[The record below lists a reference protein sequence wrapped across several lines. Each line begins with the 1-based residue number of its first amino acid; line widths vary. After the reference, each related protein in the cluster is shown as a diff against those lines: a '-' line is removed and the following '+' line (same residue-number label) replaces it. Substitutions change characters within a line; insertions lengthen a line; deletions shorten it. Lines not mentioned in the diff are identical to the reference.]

1 MFNTKSKSSK
11 LSLAVALAFFPALA
25 GALPASASLTPS
37 QQLVALQADLQT
49 YTARYNQYNMH
60 YQTYAP
66 ALISELSSA
75 SNALTSFSS
84 DVSVLAS
91 AVATLNQDATDL
103 ATAQANLAN
112 QPGVISSS
120 AVSVDVA
127 RAAYDSAVAVYTPLH
142 ASYSSALV
150 ERNTAYADYQA
161 TAQGGTVTE
170 TFTNRVRN
178 TTAQFLVNGTT
189 PLSTSDNAGY
199 SITNNEYSGTYM
211 SGGSIKAYQP
221 YGSLVIIPPNQTATT
236 FFQFATGALNG
247 DFNAVVTYTDGS
259 TGTLSVPNG
268 VFWPVVDEH
277 TRTQAVTAPSGKYI
291 QSITLPAHNDWYYMD
306 NFVFTSQ
313 VFDASLYQ
321 TYLDKQAA
329 LDSIL
334 VDYTPAAATYNQ
346 AVANLSAAEATY
358 NTARDASTS
367 AALEAVVTSEQA
379 AYDASLL
386 ATQTAITN
394 ALASKQAIADAL
406 AAVVLPPDSLEV
418 TSTADTTDTG
428 TLRWAITQANA
439 TQGGI
444 YDRIEFVATGTIT
457 LTSDLPRISQNLT
470 IKGLTKNSTKI
481 SGDDQFRIFYINSG
495 ITLTAN
501 DLTLQDGKQTS
512 GGMVFQDRGNFNSTD
527 MRFTG
532 QNGGS
537 AVFIANAGVAT
548 YNQAEFTNNGVGI
561 AADWGSTPQLPTGV
575 TTWVGQP
582 DSVFQNRTYIY
593 NSTFSNNSNAISSY
607 RFTWIE
613 GSTFTDNGYAANITG
628 LNRTV
633 IKNSTFQGNGIA
645 YYNNVWMPTTF
656 NMGTDNRLIE
666 NNIFRN
672 NGTAIYNDDGYNN
685 GQKFPGWSTFTGNT
699 FINNST
705 IVKYYKWNGTLNQ
718 EFNVLANEEWASTT
732 ISDFVFTGNSVP
744 ILQAPTNVVATSNQD
759 GSVTLTWDPAVALGT
774 TVERYAVSWTTEG
787 ANGWGVASTTTSIT
801 LPREVFSTT
810 GGLGKTYVFT
820 VRADNDTLAV
830 YSPASTTVTAAVAA
844 PPAPTPV
851 PVPPS
856 NPEPTVVPEPQ
867 PSTPVT
873 PEPEPSVEPEPEET
887 TPPQPEE
894 TEQPEEPTTEPVEPS
909 PEPVEPEPSP
919 EPVEPE
925 PSPEPSP
932 SEEEPITSVE
942 DLPEEISPEVLMA
955 IDLEEIV
962 ATDLTE
968 AQAEALVEAAMET
981 FETAEQGSPEYEQAL
996 KALMVAAQQDDIV
1009 IDPALAAIPALGAV
1023 AEGLVDALNF
1033 MSNVGAD
1040 MSPQVRE
1047 DSEKI
1052 VVSAV
1057 VAGQVAQM
1065 AMSASVVINAGT
1077 PNPSAPSAPSGGS
1090 AQAAGS
1096 SPSRKQG

>member
-1 MFNTKSKSSK
+1 LLTFKSYK
-11 LSLAVALAFFPALA
+11 LTRLYLAISLAI
-25 GALPASASLTPS
+25 LPIFSASAAQATPPTPA
-37 QQLVALQADLQT
+37 QQLTALQANLQA
-49 YTARYNQYNMH
+49 YTAQYNQYQLH

-66 ALISELSSA
+66 ALISELNPASSA
-75 SNALTSFSS
+75 LTAFTA
-84 DVSVLAS
+84 DVSILAS

-112 QPGVISSS
+112 QPSVISTT

-127 RAAYDSAVAVYTPLH
+127 RAAYDSAVAIYTPLH
-142 ASYSSALV
+142 ASYTPALA
-150 ERNTAYADYQA
+150 ERNTAFADYQA

-189 PLSTSDNAGY
+189 PLSTNDNAGY

-211 SGGSIKAYQP
+211 SGGSIKAFQP
-221 YGSLVIIPPNQTATT
+221 NGSLVIIPPNQTATT

-259 TGTLSVPNG
+259 TGTLTVPNG
-268 VFWPVVDEH
+268 VFWPAVDEH

-291 QSITLPAHNDWYYMD
+291 QSITIPAYGDWYYMD

-313 VFDASLYQ
+313 TFNASLYQ

-346 AVANLSAAEATY
+346 AVATLSLAESTY
-358 NTARDASTS
+358 NTARDASTT
-367 AALEAVVTSEQA
+367 AALEALVTSEQA
-379 AYDASLL
+379 SYDASLL
-386 ATQTAITN
+386 TTQTAITN
-394 ALASKQAIADAL
+394 ALASKEIIVTAL

-444 YDRIEFVATGTIT
+444 HDRIEFVATGTIT

-470 IKGLTKNSTKI
+470 IKGLTKDTAKI
-481 SGDDQFRIFYINSG
+481 SGADQFRIFHINSG
-495 ITLTAN
+495 ITLTAS

-561 AADWGSTPQLPTGV
+561 AADWGSTPSLPQGV
-575 TTWVGQP
+575 STWVGQP

-593 NSTFSNNSNAISSY
+593 NSTFSNNSSAINSY

-613 GSTFTDNGYAANITG
+613 NSTFTDNGYAANITG

-645 YYNNVWMPTTF
+645 YYNNVWMPPSF
-656 NMGTDNRLIE
+656 NMGTDNRLIQ

-699 FINNST
+699 FVNNST
-705 IVKYYKWNGTLNQ
+705 IVRYYKWNGTTNQ
-718 EFNVLANEEWASTT
+718 EFLINADIASATT
-732 ISDFVFTGNSVP
+732 PITDFVFTGNSVP
-744 ILQAPTNVVATSNQD
+744 VLQAPTNVAATSNQD

-787 ANGWGVASTTTSIT
+787 ANGWGVSSTTTSIT
-801 LPREVFSTT
+801 LPREIFLGT
-810 GGLGKTYVFT
+810 GGLGKTYEFT
-820 VRADNDTLAV
+820 IRADNDTIGL
-830 YSPASTTVTAAVAA
+830 YSAPSVVTTATVAA
-844 PPAPTPV
+844 PPVIVIPPVVTPDPEPVTPT
-851 PVPPS
+851 
-856 NPEPTVVPEPQ
+856 PEPTVIPEP
-867 PSTPVT
+867 TPEPT
-873 PEPEPSVEPEPEET
+873 QEPEPEPT
-887 TPPQPEE
+887 
-894 TEQPEEPTTEPVEPS
+894 EEPTTEPTPEETTEPS
-909 PEPVEPEPSP
+909 TPEPTPTEEPELPT
-919 EPVEPE
+919 
-925 PSPEPSP
+925 
-932 SEEEPITSVE
+932 EEPITSAE
-942 DLPEEISPEVLMA
+942 ELPEEISAEQLMDV
-955 IDLEEIV
+955 DLSEIV

-968 AQAEALVEAAMET
+968 AQAEALVEAALEV
-981 FETAEQGSPEYEQAL
+981 FLTAEEGSPEYEQAL
-996 KALMVAAQQDDIV
+996 DALFTAAQQDDIV
-1009 IDPALAAIPALGAV
+1009 LDPAIAAIPLLGNAV
-1023 AEGLVDALNF
+1023 QGLTDALNF

-1040 MSPQVRE
+1040 MSPETRE
-1047 DSEKI
+1047 ESEKV
-1052 VVSAV
+1052 VVSAI

-1065 AMSASVVINAGT
+1065 ALSASVVINAGT
-1077 PNPSAPSAPSGGS
+1077 PTPSAPAAPTSAPSAPT
-1090 AQAAGS
+1090 
-1096 SPSRKQG
+1096 RKPN